1 MQLLQRASELLGR
14 TGRLFNRTSL
24 LSRVLALVSL
34 GLVIAFSVFVV
45 ISDALVIR
53 ALLLGGALVVATC
66 LVCWVVAV
74 RMVWPVRE
82 MTDACLRIADGDM
95 DVPVRPMGGGEIGAL
110 GGAFE
115 AMRRRLKGSQEE
127 IRRWGHELEAK
138 VSQRTAELREARKG
152 LERSRDYMITLFNT
166 MQDRLAVIDRNY
178 RVVEANRALLRQRG
192 EEGSLVGHP
201 CYRALRG
208 TDEMCQL
215 WYGGC
220 PARTAWQTGQPARA
234 TEAHHDASG
243 NTTYL
248 DIEVSPIKDGRGEVV
263 TVLEAVRDVSESK
276 RLEEQVLRMSEE
288 LAALVSLSSGMARS
302 MDLRGT
308 LGLALD
314 LVLDL
319 LDSQAGGI
327 LVSGEDGTER
337 PITVV
342 RGLHPV
348 EFARLAE
355 SAHRPEDRL
364 DIGRARYNGSD
375 LACVPIA
382 TSEKVLGEI
391 FIACP
396 AEACFGDTRLQ
407 LLVSI
412 GGQLAVAIENARL
425 YEAVRRKEE
434 ASSTFLRQYIT
445 AQEEERKRIA
455 RELHD
460 EPAQLLTG
468 LALAIGTA
476 QQLAER
482 NDGELRRVLA
492 SASTLTE
499 RVSTEIS
506 RSIRDLRPTLL
517 DDLGLLEALEFYADT
532 RLRPSGMQVTFETV
546 GTERRLPPELE
557 MALFRVAQEAMSNI
571 ARHAQAEN
579 VSLTL
584 EFEDDVVAVDVEDDG
599 QGFDVEAT
607 LARGKDG
614 SPFGL
619 MGMRE
624 RVDLLGGSLVVESRP
639 GEGTSV
645 RVRVPVN
652 LSSRPTGVIGSGTN
666 KGTARR

>member
-1 MQLLQRASELLGR
+1 
-14 TGRLFNRTSL
+14 
-24 LSRVLALVSL
+24 
-34 GLVIAFSVFVV
+34 
-45 ISDALVIR
+45 
-53 ALLLGGALVVATC
+53 
-66 LVCWVVAV
+66 
-74 RMVWPVRE
+74 
-82 MTDACLRIADGDM
+82 
-95 DVPVRPMGGGEIGAL
+95 
-110 GGAFE
+110 
-115 AMRRRLKGSQEE
+115 
-127 IRRWGHELEAK
+127 
-138 VSQRTAELREARKG
+138 
-152 LERSRDYMITLFNT
+152 
-166 MQDRLAVIDRNY
+166 
-178 RVVEANRALLRQRG
+178 
-192 EEGSLVGHP
+192 
-201 CYRALRG
+201 
-208 TDEMCQL
+208 MCEL

-220 PARTAWQTGQPARA
+220 PARTAWRTGQPARA

-243 NTTYL
+243 HTTYL

-276 RLEEQVLRMSEE
+276 RLEEQVIRMSEE
-288 LAALVSLSSGMARS
+288 LSTLVSLSSAMARS

-327 LVSGEDGTER
+327 LVGGEDGREET
-337 PITVV
+337 ITVV
-342 RGLHPV
+342 RGLDPG
-348 EFARLAE
+348 EFQRLVE
-355 SAHRPEDRL
+355 SARRPEDRL
-364 DIGRARYNGSD
+364 DIGRAQYNGSD

-382 TSEKVLGEI
+382 TRERVLGEI

-396 AEACFGDTRLQ
+396 PEACFGDTRLQ

-412 GGQLAVAIENARL
+412 GSQLAVAIENARL

-476 QQLAER
+476 LQLATR
-482 NDGELRRVLA
+482 NDGELRRVLV

-532 RLRPSGMQVTFETV
+532 RLRPLSIQVTFETA
-546 GTERRLPPELE
+546 GTERRLPHELE

-571 ARHAQAEN
+571 ARHAEAEN

-584 EFEDDVVAVDVEDDG
+584 EFQREVVAIDIEDDG

-624 RVDLLGGSLVVESRP
+624 RVDLLDGTLVVESRP

-645 RVRVPVN
+645 RVRVPVDRV
-652 LSSRPTGVIGSGTN
+652 SQPTGVSRRGKN
-666 KGTARR
+666 KSTAGR